1 MNDPLSPA
9 EAKEL
14 LRLCETGRLYGVE
27 EWIRAGKSIVVPKE
41 VRKTPLAAAMSTGFH
56 SLVELLLRHEQRQ
69 EAKNAVLE
77 EALLFDRPAFV
88 ELALLHGADIRSVPF
103 LNALLTGNRLI
114 VTKFLDL
121 GADPVA
127 GFPFAHALHEL
138 RAKSVIGAY
147 FVGTHEVGTPVSQK
161 DSPLTFPE
169 VRERI

>member
-41 VRKTPLAAAMSTGFH
+41 VRKTPLAVAMSTGFR

-69 EAKNAVLE
+69 EAKDAVLE

-103 LNALLTGNRLI
+103 LSALLTGNRRSSAISAVPATGGLP
-114 VTKFLDL
+114 VEV
-121 GADPVA
+121 DPPSPALRFPLMA
-127 GFPFAHALHEL
+127 GPPGIDDE
-138 RAKSVIGAY
+138 GQ
-147 FVGTHEVGTPVSQK
+147 GPSQAQQPRQRQ
-161 DSPLTFPE
+161 SLL
-169 VRERI
+169 